1 MTADLVNG
9 LFEIAGG
16 AFVALNVLR
25 LYNDK
30 KVRGVS
36 MIATSFFVVWGYW
49 NLYFY
54 PSLDQWWSAFGAAS
68 VAIVNTVWLSQMVY
82 YSRREQHDKTNI
94 S

>member
-1 MTADLVNG
+1 MVDLING
-9 LFEIAGG
+9 LFEMAGG

-25 LYNDK
+25 LYRDK

-54 PSLDQWWSAFGAAS
+54 PSLDQWWSAIGAAS
-68 VAIVNTVWLSQMVY
+68 VAIVNSVWLSQMVY
-82 YSRREQHDKTNI
+82 YSRRERNG
-94 S
+94 